1 MKQALATAKTRV
13 SESSSNTV
21 ADREPAPRA
30 GGGGGGGGMPD
41 LASLASMMGGM
52 GGGGGGGGMPD
63 LASLMQNPQMM
74 QMYVLFFPSLL
85 LSSPFPYPR
94 HFFSLH
100 LYRTVQDLKLISR
113 AQQMMQNGGLD
124 RMMQNPNI
132 RQMAEQMQ
140 NGGGMPDFSQLAQDP
155 AMRDM

>member
-1 MKQALATAKTRV
+1 MKQALATAKARV

-30 GGGGGGGGMPD
+30 GGGGGGGGGMPD

-74 QMYVLFFPSLL
+74 QMYVLLFSFSFSFLPSLFPSPR
-85 LSSPFPYPR
+85 LSSSLPSQNSTRPR
-94 HFFSLH
+94 
-100 LYRTVQDLKLISR
+100 
-113 AQQMMQNGGLD
+113 N
-124 RMMQNPNI
+124 
-132 RQMAEQMQ
+132 
-140 NGGGMPDFSQLAQDP
+140 
-155 AMRDM
+155 

>member
-1 MKQALATAKTRV
+1 MKQALATAKARV

-74 QMYVLFFPSLL
+74 QMYVLFFSSQQSILL
-85 LSSPFPYPR
+85 LSPLL
-94 HFFSLH
+94 SLFISSEQ
-100 LYRTVQDLKLISR
+100 YKRSKLIYR

>member
-1 MKQALATAKTRV
+1 MKQALATAKARV

-52 GGGGGGGGMPD
+52 GGGGGGGMPD

-74 QMYVLFFPSLL
+74 QMYVLFFSFSFLLPFTLTHPSIRVTSS
-85 LSSPFPYPR
+85 LS
-94 HFFSLH
+94 FSL
-100 LYRTVQDLKLISR
+100 
-113 AQQMMQNGGLD
+113 
-124 RMMQNPNI
+124 
-132 RQMAEQMQ
+132 E
-140 NGGGMPDFSQLAQDP
+140 
-155 AMRDM
+155 

>member
-1 MKQALATAKTRV
+1 
-13 SESSSNTV
+13 
-21 ADREPAPRA
+21 
-30 GGGGGGGGMPD
+30 MPD

-52 GGGGGGGGMPD
+52 GGGGGGGMPD

-74 QMYVLFFPSLL
+74 QMYVLFF
-85 LSSPFPYPR
+85 SSPFYP
-94 HFFSLH
+94 HASFLFISLCAS
-100 LYRTVQDLKLISR
+100 LFRTIQDFILIRR

>member
-30 GGGGGGGGMPD
+30 GGAGGGGGGMPD

-52 GGGGGGGGMPD
+52 GGGGGGGMPD

-74 QMYVLFFPSLL
+74 QMYVLLFSFSFSFLPSRFLSPHL
-85 LSSPFPYPR
+85 SLCLSS
-94 HFFSLH
+94 
-100 LYRTVQDLKLISR
+100 
-113 AQQMMQNGGLD
+113 
-124 RMMQNPNI
+124 
-132 RQMAEQMQ
+132 EQYKTS
-140 NGGGMPDFSQLAQDP
+140 N
-155 AMRDM
+155 

>member
-1 MKQALATAKTRV
+1 
-13 SESSSNTV
+13 
-21 ADREPAPRA
+21 
-30 GGGGGGGGMPD
+30 
-41 LASLASMMGGM
+41 
-52 GGGGGGGGMPD
+52 
-63 LASLMQNPQMM
+63 
-74 QMYVLFFPSLL
+74 MY
-85 LSSPFPYPR
+85 
-94 HFFSLH
+94 
-100 LYRTVQDLKLISR
+100 R

>member
-30 GGGGGGGGMPD
+30 GGGGGGGGGGMPD

-74 QMYVLFFPSLL
+74 QMYVLLFSFSFLPSPLFYPR
-85 LSSPFPYPR
+85 LSSSLPF
-94 HFFSLH
+94 S
-100 LYRTVQDLKLISR
+100 
-113 AQQMMQNGGLD
+113 
-124 RMMQNPNI
+124 
-132 RQMAEQMQ
+132 EQSKTS
-140 NGGGMPDFSQLAQDP
+140 N
-155 AMRDM
+155 

>member
-30 GGGGGGGGMPD
+30 GGGGGGGGGGMPD

-52 GGGGGGGGMPD
+52 GGGGGGGMPD

-74 QMYVLFFPSLL
+74 QMYVSFFLPPPF
-85 LSSPFPYPR
+85 LSPR
-94 HFFSLH
+94 HSLSPSH
-100 LYRTVQDLKLISR
+100 
-113 AQQMMQNGGLD
+113 
-124 RMMQNPNI
+124 
-132 RQMAEQMQ
+132 
-140 NGGGMPDFSQLAQDP
+140 
-155 AMRDM
+155 